1 MTPDWRPGR
10 AAKRDDWSRLPLAPG
25 RKSEGEKVG
34 IQELRRGS
42 VEVVPDQEVAHDL
55 ARPRYLT
62 QARTPPSSVRER
74 QVEQLK
80 RAVQGRV
87 EAFLVAF
94 PPGPDGAADV
104 GSGIAE
110 LLRERERP
118 PATAREASVHR
129 HGVTS
134 RTRDGRPNDLHARGR
149 RLLGRP
155 GLTGCG
161 LQRLILSHGSS
172 RPRGYH

>member
-1 MTPDWRPGR
+1 M
-10 AAKRDDWSRLPLAPG
+10 AK
-25 RKSEGEKVG
+25 
-34 IQELRRGS
+34 
-42 VEVVPDQEVAHDL
+42 
-55 ARPRYLT
+55 
-62 QARTPPSSVRER
+62 ARTTPSRVRKG
-74 QVEQLK
+74 QVEQFQ
-80 RAVQGRV
+80 RAIQSRV
-87 EAFLVAF
+87 EAPLVAF
-94 PPGPDGAADV
+94 LPGPDCAADV
-104 GSGIAE
+104 GSRIAE

-118 PATAREASVHR
+118 PTTARQARVHR

-134 RTRDGRPNDLHARGR
+134 RTRDGRPNDLHAGGR

>member
-87 EAFLVAF
+87 EALLVAF

-104 GSGIAE
+104 GARIAE

-118 PATAREASVHR
+118 PATARQASVHR
-129 HGVTS
+129 H
-134 RTRDGRPNDLHARGR
+134 RTTIRSHLPSLPATAPRVHHS
-149 RLLGRP
+149 RLLAT
-155 GLTGCG
+155 GLSG
-161 LQRLILSHGSS
+161 LPHPPVATLA
-172 RPRGYH
+172 P